1 MFLDPKYDAKHDKQ
15 LRNAQ
20 KGFIMPKMTLKVAE
34 NGFLCYITVIVIVGG
49 VDFGSSWR
57 GQDMTMEH

>member
-1 MFLDPKYDAKHDKQ
+1 MFLDPKYDAEHDKQ
-15 LRNAQ
+15 LHNARNAS
-20 KGFIMPKMTLKVAE
+20 IMPKMTLKVAE
-34 NGFLCYITVIVIVGG
+34 NGILCYITVSVIVGG

>member
-1 MFLDPKYDAKHDKQ
+1 MPKKAS
-15 LRNAQ
+15 
-20 KGFIMPKMTLKVAE
+20 IMPKMALKVAE
-34 NGFLCYITVIVIVGG
+34 NGFLCYITVSVIVGG